1 MYLIAGLGNPD
12 RKYQKTKHNAGF
24 DSVDEII
31 ERFHIPK
38 SGISMKGLYGKG
50 LIAGEKV
57 MIVKPLT
64 YMNLSG
70 HCIRAFADYY
80 KIDVP
85 ERLIV
90 IYDDVDLPVGSVRI
104 RKNGSAGSHNGM
116 KSIIEQLGT
125 RDFIRIRVGIGPKP
139 ERADLADYV
148 LAPFSKEDRK
158 KIEEVMR
165 LTPDI
170 VEKIIESGVSG
181 AMNLYNKKAA
191 KADEGTETAG
201 EGPAV
206 L

>member
-12 RKYQKTKHNAGF
+12 RKYHKTKHNAGF

-31 ERFHIPK
+31 ERFGIPK
-38 SGISMKGLYGKG
+38 GGIAMKGLYGKG

-70 HCIRAFADYY
+70 HCIRAFTDYY

-125 RDFIRIRVGIGPKP
+125 KDFIRIRIGIGPKP

-158 KIEEVMR
+158 KVEEVMR

-170 VEKIIESGVSG
+170 VEKIITSGVSG
-181 AMNLYNKKAA
+181 AMNVYNKKAE
-191 KADEGTETAG
+191 KTDEST
-201 EGPAV
+201 GPAGKSPA
-206 L
+206 LL